1 MKVINIILESSD
13 DKVAILEHKTSDGKK
28 LNKKELQ
35 TISDYFNTDNNNE
48 LLTISCF
55 GEEMSCNASDLL
67 TTIFRMNDIDQRKI
81 FKKEILELV
90 EETLNEIM

>member
-1 MKVINIILESSD
+1 MKVVNIIIESAE
-13 DKVAILEHKTSDGKK
+13 DKVAILEHKTSDGKR

-35 TISDYFNTDNNNE
+35 TISDYFNTANNND

-67 TTIFRMNDIDQRKI
+67 TTIFKMNDIDERKK

>member
-1 MKVINIILESSD
+1 MKVVNIIIESD
-13 DKVAILEHKTSDGKK
+13 EDKVAILDHKTSDGKR

-35 TISDYFNTDNNNE
+35 TISDYFNTANNND
-48 LLTISCF
+48 LLTLSCF

-67 TTIFRMNDIDQRKI
+67 TTIFKMNDIDERKK